1 MFLDQTFIRLLLF
14 GSLWLFSGGF
24 LYLIVRLL
32 GKKPSFLQVVFGR
45 RLTILIVI
53 LVLLSGVFTYL

>member
-1 MFLDQTFIRLLLF
+1 MRAYRPP
-14 GSLWLFSGGF
+14 WLFSGGF

-32 GKKPSFLQVVFGR
+32 GRKPSFLQVVFGR